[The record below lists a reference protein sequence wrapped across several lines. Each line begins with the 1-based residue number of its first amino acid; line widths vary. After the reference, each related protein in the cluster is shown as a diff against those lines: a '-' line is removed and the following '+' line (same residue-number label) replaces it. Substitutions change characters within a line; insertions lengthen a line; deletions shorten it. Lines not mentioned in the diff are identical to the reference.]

1 MTANEPPDDRRGR
14 FVEQGN
20 VRRRDEGGPTDE
32 ARAGEKS
39 WWGRQHEVLY
49 CGTPPEVYVGVRTEV
64 YGTFRNCVV
73 LAMGRALFPEP

>member
-32 ARAGEKS
+32 ARAGMTLDGDERRRGTH
-39 WWGRQHEVLY
+39 GRGASGRKKL
-49 CGTPPEVYVGVRTEV
+49 VG
-64 YGTFRNCVV
+64 
-73 LAMGRALFPEP
+73 